1 MQEQTNEAVHL
12 SPEKLLSGFSKGH
25 MAQWILIAA
34 AIHVVVI
41 GSLSVSYIRD
51 RWIDPK
57 GAEARI
63 VAAKAAQEALKKA
76 AAAKAVAGKA
86 GAGAA
91 ASASGAVARASSA
104 SGTGAVSSAAAGGDE
119 IPEDRKNSPVVKR
132 ITESAKPGEIPK
144 QPGEIGISIEDTNL
158 H

>member
-1 MQEQTNEAVHL
+1 MQEKTNEAVHL
-12 SPEKLLSGFSKGH
+12 SPERLLSGFSKGH
-25 MAQWILIAA
+25 MAKWIVIAA

-51 RWIDPK
+51 QWIDPR
-57 GAEARI
+57 GAEARK
-63 VAAKAAQEALKKA
+63 VAAKAAQDALKK

-91 ASASGAVARASSA
+91 AGASGAVARASSA
-104 SGTGAVSSAAAGGDE
+104 AATGAVANAAAGGDE
-119 IPEDRKNSPVVKR
+119 IPEDRRNAPVVKR